1 MKGNQQIK
9 NAIRFY
15 EKRGWEQMDGIRAYS
30 IRAYGI
36 RANGKNLENIKYM
49 MR

>member
-15 EKRGWEQMDGIRAYS
+15 EKRRWEQMDDLRAYS
-30 IRAYGI
+30 IRAYG
-36 RANGKNLENIKYM
+36 KNLENIKYI